1 MPSFLRAAG
10 FAVIALIAACS
21 QPAAPA
27 SGTPA
32 ASATAPAQ
40 AVLDVLTPVVSAEIG
55 KPVSLQ
61 ATTSNVTAD
70 WAYIVAQ
77 PRNAD
82 GSAIDWS
89 STNMASAHENGAMD
103 DSGAVHALLHKEN
116 GVWVVVEHVVGATD
130 VAWEN
135 WASAH
140 GVPAGVVDVPAAPA
154 P

>member
-1 MPSFLRAAG
+1 MPSFLRAAA
-10 FAVIALIAACS
+10 FAVVALIAACS

-27 SGTPA
+27 SDTPA
-32 ASATAPAQ
+32 ASAPAQ
-40 AVLDVLTPVVSAEIG
+40 AVLDVLTPVVSAQIG
-55 KPVSLQ
+55 KPVALQ
-61 ATTSNVTAD
+61 ATTSNVTGD

-89 STNMASAHENGAMD
+89 ATSMASAHENGAMD

-116 GVWVVVEHVVGATD
+116 GVWVVLEHVIGATD

-140 GVPAGVVDVPAAPA
+140 NVPAGVVDVPAAPA